1 MCGPGVD
8 HSGTNG
14 QSEACGWHNC
24 PVSGHGDRNREGL
37 ERLRRLGL
45 LTEAELGKVTGD
57 GWSVTTVLG
66 HLAFFD
72 RMLLL
77 RWDTYEKDGVFAE
90 MTPNH
95 FDLINGAGA
104 ADWSHLP
111 PRAAVERC
119 IEAAERAVARIDALP
134 EKAVNV
140 AMETNRIALLERVL
154 HWYPHLTQIESAIG
168 RAI

>member
-1 MCGPGVD
+1 MAHWVVLNRTIRARMVSLGLR
-8 HSGTNG
+8 
-14 QSEACGWHNC
+14 GWHNC
-24 PVSGHGDRNREGL
+24 PVSAHGDRNREGL
-37 ERLRRLGL
+37 ERLRRLTS
-45 LTEAELGKVTGD
+45 LTDDELAKDTGN

-77 RWDTYEKDGVFAE
+77 RWDTYEQDGVFAE

-95 FDLINGAGA
+95 FDMINGAGA
-104 ADWSHLP
+104 ADWSELGS
-111 PRAAVERC
+111 RAAVERC

-140 AMETNRIALLERVL
+140 AMETNRVALLERML
-154 HWYPHLTQIESAIG
+154 HWYPHLNQV
-168 RAI
+168 